1 MESNY
6 FSGDVIYRNYKIRYQ
21 SDGKE
26 LILFLNNEQSN
37 DLVYVKVADGTYSL
51 PVENK
56 PLDSDYLCGTLDH
69 SEGQSVVFFINPTNY
84 SKGGL
89 FNSYMH
95 FRLKGYA
102 IFDGNCNFVPV
113 TNIVCQSMQM
123 FRFLSYDQKLEH
135 TKGNGTVTI
144 TRSFNVSSTS
154 QTAQFSFEK
163 ENYSLSPDWLVRD
176 DMTPGLKLKCE
187 NQISLSLLYRLS
199 QNMTVLAQWLFFRTD
214 FYFDAFKLQTKNNQ
228 NVGELFLNNERK
240 EYKPEER
247 GSIWRDSIPWGLIY
261 PYAGSLFTKLLNNE
275 IFTDHIPEKRI
286 LRIYSSFEMI
296 QKDSSAFEATLSE
309 SRKKLVELTPVRKNA
324 SIKVRE
330 ILDQKI
336 KENEESD
343 PEVAQML
350 RNFEEHIDAKNLRDK
365 IYLQLGYYNDS
376 LTRLRQKIAEGV
388 SDEAIAKV
396 CSKIRNYTD
405 HGDPR
410 RKVDS
415 NIASCFGVLRALVVC
430 QQLESLG
437 MTHDEIGRAVDNLFL
452 LRELGLH

>member
-1 MESNY
+1 
-6 FSGDVIYRNYKIRYQ
+6 
-21 SDGKE
+21 
-26 LILFLNNEQSN
+26 
-37 DLVYVKVADGTYSL
+37 
-51 PVENK
+51 
-56 PLDSDYLCGTLDH
+56 
-69 SEGQSVVFFINPTNY
+69 
-84 SKGGL
+84 
-89 FNSYMH
+89 MH

-102 IFDGNCNFVPV
+102 IFDGNCNSVPV
-113 TNIVCQSMQM
+113 ANIVCQSMQM

-135 TKGNGTVTI
+135 TKGNGTITI

-154 QTAQFSFEK
+154 QIAQFSFEK

-199 QNMTVLAQWLFFRTD
+199 QNMTALAQWLFFRTD
-214 FYFDAFKLQTKNNQ
+214 FFFDAFKLRNKNNQ

-261 PYAGSLFTKLLNNE
+261 PYAGPLFTKLINNE
-275 IFTDHIPEKRI
+275 IFTDHIPEERI

-296 QKDSSAFEATLSE
+296 QKDSSAFEATFSE
-309 SRKKLVELTPVRKNA
+309 SRKKLVELTPARKNA
-324 SIKVRE
+324 SVKVRE
-330 ILDQKI
+330 ILNQKI
-336 KENEESD
+336 KENEESE

-350 RNFEEHIDAKNLRDK
+350 RDFEEHIDTKTLRDK

-376 LTRLRQKIAEGV
+376 LTRLKQKIAEGV
-388 SDEAIAKV
+388 SDEEIAKV
-396 CSKIRNYTD
+396 CSKIRNYTG

-437 MTHDEIGRAVDNLFL
+437 MTHDEIGQAVDNLFL
-452 LRELGLH
+452 LSELGLH